1 MNGSG
6 KDIVEP
12 FPLSLTKGCSARE
25 PGRELLRRQAFLH
38 PTRTMTAEGNP
49 ARVQVIH
56 SDRPHSEQLNL
67 WLQQLVARNG
77 SDLLLVPQAPASIRV
92 EGLLIAIAGAPLTGD
107 SIEAAVLPAL
117 APHAREDYKHRG
129 IADSSYRIE
138 GLGRFRINLHRER
151 GRAAATVRALPSKVP
166 ALGDLHLPPGVAALA
181 KIQRGLV
188 IIGGATGSGKTTTLA
203 GLVGEINQL
212 EARHIVTIED
222 PIEYEHAHLR
232 SLVEQ
237 VEIGIDAPDFP
248 TALRA
253 ALRQAPDVIVV
264 GEMRDPET
272 ARIALSAAETGH
284 LVFTTLHTT
293 DAASTV
299 SRIADSF
306 PQERQ
311 HSVRAEMAM
320 ALAAMLTQSLIPRK
334 NGGRIPA
341 AELLMVGY
349 GARQHIRKNALQHLH
364 QEITIT
370 RKQGSFTLEESLAQL
385 VVQNELS
392 REDALTRALHPE
404 DLDTLLKGKGL

>member
-1 MNGSG
+1 MTLERDLSRTQVSSENRTEDS
-6 KDIVEP
+6 V
-12 FPLSLTKGCSARE
+12 PLRE
-25 PGRELLRRQAFLH
+25 
-38 PTRTMTAEGNP
+38 
-49 ARVQVIH
+49 
-56 SDRPHSEQLNL
+56 
-67 WLQQLVARNG
+67 WLEQLVARNG
-77 SDLLLVPQAPASIRV
+77 SDLLLVPQATAAIRL
-92 EGLLIAIAGAPLTGD
+92 EGVLSAIGDRPLTGEE
-107 SIEAAVLPAL
+107 IEAAVMPAL
-117 APHAREDYKHRG
+117 AAHAREEYQQYG
-129 IADSSYRIE
+129 IADSSYRVT

-151 GRAAATVRALPSKVP
+151 GRAAATIRALPSKVP
-166 ALGDLHLPPGVAALA
+166 ALEELRLPAGVGTLA
-181 KIQRGLV
+181 RLQRGLV

-203 GLVGEINQL
+203 ALVNDINQRD
-212 EARHIVTIED
+212 ARHIVTIED
-222 PIEYEHAHLR
+222 PIEYEHAHNR
-232 SLVEQ
+232 SVIEQ

-253 ALRQAPDVIVV
+253 AMRQAPDVIVV

-320 ALAAMLTQSLIPRK
+320 ALAAMLTQTLIPGRK
-334 NGGRIPA
+334 GGRVPA
-341 AELLMVGY
+341 AELLMVSY

-370 RKQGSFTLEESLAQL
+370 RKQGSFTMEESLAQL
-385 VVQNELS
+385 VFQQELS
-392 REDALTRALHPE
+392 REDALTRALHAE
-404 DLDTLLKGKGL
+404 DLDTMLKAKGF

>member
-1 MNGSG
+1 
-6 KDIVEP
+6 
-12 FPLSLTKGCSARE
+12 
-25 PGRELLRRQAFLH
+25 
-38 PTRTMTAEGNP
+38 MTAEGNP
-49 ARVQVIH
+49 ARVQLIH
-56 SDRPHSEQLNL
+56 SETRPHHSDQLNS
-67 WLQQLVARNG
+67 WLERLVSRKG
-77 SDLLLVPQAPASIRV
+77 SDLLLVPQAPASVRV
-92 EGLLIAIAGAPLTGD
+92 EGTLVVIGDSPLTGEE
-107 SIEAAVLPAL
+107 IEAAVLPAL
-117 APHAREDYKHRG
+117 APHARQDYAERH
-129 IADSSYRIE
+129 IADSSHRVE
-138 GLGRFRINLHRER
+138 GLGRFRINLHHER
-151 GRAAATVRALPSKVP
+151 GRAAATVRALPSKIP
-166 ALGDLHLPPGVAALA
+166 AIDELRLPPGIAALA
-181 KIQRGLV
+181 KLRRGLV

-203 GLVGEINQL
+203 ALVNEINQR

-222 PIEYEHAHLR
+222 PIEYEHAHNL
-232 SLVEQ
+232 SVIEQ

-311 HSVRAEMAM
+311 HSIRAEMAM
-320 ALAAMLTQSLIPRK
+320 ALAAMLTQTLIPRR
-334 NGGRIPA
+334 NGGRVPA

-349 GARQHIRKNALQHLH
+349 GARQHIRKNALQHLQ

-385 VVQNELS
+385 VFQNDLG
-392 REDALTRALHPE
+392 REDAMLRALHPQ
-404 DLDTLLKGKGL
+404 DLDVLLKAKGF